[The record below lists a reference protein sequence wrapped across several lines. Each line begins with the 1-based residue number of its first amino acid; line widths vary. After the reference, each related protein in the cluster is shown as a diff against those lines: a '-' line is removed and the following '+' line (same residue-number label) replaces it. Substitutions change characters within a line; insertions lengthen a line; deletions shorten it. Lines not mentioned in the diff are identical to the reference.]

1 MQIAVRRGFAKATQW
16 RDSEDQVA
24 GKQRRTFYP
33 EGRKYSQAAA
43 GPKTLS
49 KLWVWVT
56 MSALKQNKTKKL

>member
-24 GKQRRTFYP
+24 GKQRHTFYP
-33 EGRKYSQAAA
+33 EGHKYSQAAA

-49 KLWVWVT
+49 KLWV
-56 MSALKQNKTKKL
+56 